1 MPAIPLTIYL
11 AAASRNSATV
21 TGMFGTLLAV
31 FGSACE
37 ETANSIGKYEI
48 QKRTASIYT
57 FGFLALLFGTT
68 FLLVEGFVRHNLFFS
83 LASLPTFL
91 PRVALEILQAY
102 VTVRAI
108 TISDRGDF
116 GLVKTL
122 TIPLLLLID
131 IALSYTVAP
140 LQIVGMALI
149 VSPIAF
155 LLYVERRQIK
165 GLRYLLIGAVNAA
178 VTISLYK
185 YDISHFNSVEAEQ
198 SLIGI
203 ALMVYFFI
211 FAYIK
216 AGENPLR
223 FLRKRA
229 FAAQATAS
237 GLANVAVSFA
247 YFFAPASIILATLR
261 SSAVLLA
268 ILTGRLYFRERHFL
282 IRITLFVFVL
292 VGLILLIL

>member
-1 MPAIPLTIYL
+1 
-11 AAASRNSATV
+11 
-21 TGMFGTLLAV
+21 MFGMLLALV
-31 FGSACE
+31 GTACE
-37 ETANSIGKYEI
+37 ETAHSIGKHEV
-48 QKRTASIYT
+48 QKRTASFYT
-57 FGFLALLFGTT
+57 FGFLTLLFSTAF
-68 FLLVEGFVRHNLFFS
+68 FLAEGLARHTLFFS

-91 PRVALEILQAY
+91 PRVAFEMLQAY

-108 TISDRGDF
+108 TTSDRGDF

-131 IALSYTVAP
+131 IALSYAVAP
-140 LQIVGMALI
+140 LRIAGMALI
-149 VSPIAF
+149 VLPVAF
-155 LLYVERRQIK
+155 LLYVERKQIK
-165 GLRYLLIGAVNAA
+165 GLGYLLIGAVNAA
-178 VTISLYK
+178 ITISLYK

-203 ALMVYFFI
+203 ALMAYFFM

-223 FLRKRA
+223 FLARRT

-237 GLANVAVSFA
+237 GIANVAVSFA
-247 YFFAPASIILATLR
+247 YSFAPASIILATLR

-268 ILTGRLYFRERHFL
+268 ILTGRFYFRERHFL
-282 IRITLFVFVL
+282 TRIALFVL
-292 VGLILLIL
+292 VLGGLILLIP